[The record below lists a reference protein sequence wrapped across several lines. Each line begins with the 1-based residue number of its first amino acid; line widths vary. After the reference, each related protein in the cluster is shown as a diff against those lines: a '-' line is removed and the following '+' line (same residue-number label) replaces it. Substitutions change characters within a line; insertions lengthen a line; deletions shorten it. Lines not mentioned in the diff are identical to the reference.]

1 VVKQRDPETGARS
14 LLFQLH
20 YPQISSVVQ
29 PRHRL
34 VSTFEQ
40 SVEARND
47 KVQYLLFAAEPYET
61 VAFAIPNQPIE
72 RSTDKFF
79 THWDEATNMF
89 YLQLFFVPDKS
100 KQPVNAAAA
109 ASAAAGA
116 DEDEGEAAYE
126 ITDETE

>member
-1 VVKQRDPETGARS
+1 MKQRDPESGARS

-20 YPQISSVVQ
+20 YPSISSGVQ

-40 SVEARND
+40 SIEARNE

-72 RSTDKFF
+72 RAADKFF
-79 THWDEATNMF
+79 THWDETANMF
-89 YLQLFFVPDKS
+89 YLQIQFVPEAAAAQKAAAA
-100 KQPVNAAAA
+100 NAAAA
-109 ASAAAGA
+109 ANRNV
-116 DEDEGEAAYE
+116 EDEGEASYE
-126 ITDETE
+126 IEDETS